1 MAQFRGAGNRRFRQS
16 GAPLVGLRRRPVA
29 EFFPL
34 WFADDDLTSMRSG
47 KVEMPAAA
55 GEAGE
60 PRNDTP
66 AGIAAVQITVPV
78 HAYAFATTFR
88 LKELVGILPE
98 AEVELDKDC
107 LVIMV
112 KGEAAP
118 RLAVLF
124 DFGAL
129 VTIGL
134 PSVERE
140 RLIRAIGTRLAPEPH
155 PPLTEDFLLE
165 LRAGGRV
172 EVQFDRV
179 ILPEATL
186 PALKVISLL
195 LAQSVAMDYYEEDV
209 QEILTRSEAITRS
222 LQAEGRLPG
231 RVGDL
236 VKFIGSCIAT
246 KNGVIA
252 TLALFDKPDAAWEVQ
267 SLDRLY
273 NSLRLELELDDR
285 FRALEAK
292 LRMIQENLVL
302 LVDLSQHRST
312 WRLEVTVVLLILFEV
327 LLTLWQMF
335 RGTAHS

>member
-1 MAQFRGAGNRRFRQS
+1 
-16 GAPLVGLRRRPVA
+16 
-29 EFFPL
+29 
-34 WFADDDLTSMRSG
+34 MRSG
-47 KVEMPAAA
+47 KLEIQAGSGDAGEAA
-55 GEAGE
+55 GE
-60 PRNDTP
+60 P
-66 AGIAAVQITVPV
+66 AAQPPARAPVPA

-88 LKELVGILPE
+88 LKELIGILPSV
-98 AEVELDKDC
+98 EVELDKDC
-107 LVIMV
+107 LVLRIP
-112 KGEAAP
+112 GEAASP
-118 RLAVLF
+118 QLAILF

-134 PSVERE
+134 PSAERE
-140 RLIRAIGTRLAPEPH
+140 RLIRAIHGRLAPEPH

-165 LRAGGRV
+165 VRPGARL

-179 ILPEATL
+179 ILPEVTL

-209 QEILTRSEAITRS
+209 QEILSRSEVITRS
-222 LQAEGRLPG
+222 LQVAGRLPG

-236 VKFIGSCIAT
+236 VKFIGTCIAT

-273 NSLRLELELDDR
+273 SSLRLELELDDR

-335 RGTAHS
+335 RGTPHS

>member
-1 MAQFRGAGNRRFRQS
+1 
-16 GAPLVGLRRRPVA
+16 
-29 EFFPL
+29 
-34 WFADDDLTSMRSG
+34 MRSSKADTVVG
-47 KVEMPAAA
+47 TSDGGEGVGDGQAAA
-55 GEAGE
+55 RPSAGS
-60 PRNDTP
+60 NP
-66 AGIAAVQITVPV
+66 ATVPV

-88 LKELVGILPE
+88 LKELTAILPD
-98 AEVELDKDC
+98 AQVELDKDC
-107 LVIMV
+107 LVLHLQS
-112 KGEAAP
+112 AATP
-118 RLAVLF
+118 QLAVLF

-134 PSVERE
+134 PDTERD
-140 RLIRAIGTRLAPEPH
+140 RLIHAIGMRLAPEPH

-165 LRAGGRV
+165 IRPTGRL

-186 PALKVISLL
+186 PALKVIGLL

-209 QEILTRSEAITRS
+209 QEIQTRSEAITRS
-222 LQAEGRLPG
+222 LQIEGRLPG

-236 VKFIGSCIAT
+236 VKFIGTCIAT

-267 SLDRLY
+267 TLDRLY

-327 LLTLWQMF
+327 LLNLWQMF
-335 RGTAHS
+335 HGSAHA

>member
-1 MAQFRGAGNRRFRQS
+1 
-16 GAPLVGLRRRPVA
+16 
-29 EFFPL
+29 L
-34 WFADDDLTSMRSG
+34 WFADDELMRSG
-47 KVEMPAAA
+47 KLEIQVGSGEAGEAASEPAAPGPAAA
-55 GEAGE
+55 G
-60 PRNDTP
+60 P
-66 AGIAAVQITVPV
+66 AAAPATVQV

-88 LKELVGILPE
+88 LKDLIGILPGV
-98 AEVELDKDC
+98 EVELDKDC
-107 LVIMV
+107 LVLHAR
-112 KGEAAP
+112 GEIPP
-118 RLAVLF
+118 RLAILF

-134 PSVERE
+134 PTAERD
-140 RLIRAIGTRLAPEPH
+140 RLIRAISSRLAPEPH

-165 LRAGGRV
+165 VRPGGRL

-179 ILPEATL
+179 ILPEVTL

-209 QEILTRSEAITRS
+209 QDILSRSEVITRS
-222 LQAEGRLPG
+222 LQVAGRLPG

-273 NSLRLELELDDR
+273 SSLRLELELDDR

-327 LLTLWQMF
+327 ILTLWQMF